1 MRLPDILAGMSP
13 ESTASR
19 ASRRTAATIFRITPL
34 VVVIVG
40 CATAG
45 RARDGI
51 NLSSEASD
59 YSPTAR
65 LAVAIERPPTSA
77 AQAADGR
84 PADGD
89 HDTTWTVR
97 VDSGTVAAPGQY
109 VPSAPAIMREVR
121 MSALLVRYDDG
132 RVRTGRG
139 GLEAPWTVVARSAE
153 QLVAD
158 SLHYGERLPL
168 PGPLRFA
175 LPPVPELASPAGT
188 GVVFEITASA
198 VGEPVRMADG
208 TVHPGYVAPRAVR
221 VYACSP
227 FRVDGRVDRRRERAL
242 ASRYTAVC

>member
-1 MRLPDILAGMSP
+1 MSR
-13 ESTASR
+13 S
-19 ASRRTAATIFRITPL
+19 SRRTAAIIFRIAPL
-34 VVVIVG
+34 VVIVG

-65 LAVAIERPPTSA
+65 LAVAIERPPTA
-77 AQAADGR
+77 AAR

-89 HDTTWTVR
+89 PDTTWTVR

-109 VPSAPAIMREVR
+109 VPSAPAIMRDVR
-121 MSALLVRYDDG
+121 MSALLVRYDEA

-168 PGPLRFA
+168 PAPLRFA
-175 LPPVPELASPAGT
+175 LPPAPELASPAGT

-198 VGEPVRMADG
+198 VSEPVRMADG
-208 TVHPGYVAPRAVR
+208 TVHPGYVAPRGVR

>member
-40 CATAG
+40 CARAG

-65 LAVAIERPPTSA
+65 LAVAIERPPTA
-77 AQAADGR
+77 AVR
-84 PADGD
+84 PEDGD

-97 VDSGTVAAPGQY
+97 VDSGTVAAPGQF
-109 VPSAPAIMREVR
+109 VAHAPAIMREVR

-168 PGPLRFA
+168 PAPLRFA